1 MRQEI
6 LLIEICSVIKNNL
19 IGVFYLCASSSHTI
33 KR

>member
-6 LLIEICSVIKNNL
+6 LLIDFSVIKNNNL
-19 IGVFYLCASSSHTI
+19 IGVFYLCASSHTI